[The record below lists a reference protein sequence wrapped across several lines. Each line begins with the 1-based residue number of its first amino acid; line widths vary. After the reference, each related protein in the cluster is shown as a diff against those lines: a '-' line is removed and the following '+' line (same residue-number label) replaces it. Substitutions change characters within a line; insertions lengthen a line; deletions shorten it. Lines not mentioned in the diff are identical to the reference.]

1 MRLRVGVSV
10 AVVAAFVVTGSL
22 TASASASASSTSVP
36 ALCVSNSLQR
46 SETIATASQ
55 GWGPYTLFLGSLR
68 FTNTGPTC
76 VLPSGRVSLR
86 AELGV
91 GQRHWPV
98 GTASAGWFSRHLVL
112 RHGATASVFARVD
125 AVPPKN
131 WRSGTPCPRALF
143 AGVLV
148 RGPAPRWVRFVSLYP
163 NPDFCSAYHLTT
175 SAGALQV
182 GS

>member
-1 MRLRVGVSV
+1 MRLRVGVAVAV
-10 AVVAAFVVTGSL
+10 AVVFVVTDAL
-22 TASASASASSTSVP
+22 AASASASSTSAP
-36 ALCVSNSLQR
+36 ALCAPASLHR
-46 SETIATASQ
+46 SEAIATASQ
-55 GWGPYTLFLGSLR
+55 GWGPLTLFLGSVR

-98 GTASAGWFSRHLVL
+98 GTASAGWFSQRLVL

-131 WRSGTPCPRALF
+131 WRSGTPCAPALF

-148 RGPAPRWVRFVSLYP
+148 RGPAPRWVRFVPLYP

-175 SAGALQV
+175 SAGVLQL